1 MTLLEDVLEMA
12 SDRFVMLLRLTSINC
27 IFAVFKNF
35 FLQQISVEAEIY
47 VLLRLLLVAA
57 MCAAKHLG
65 FFLRTNIYIMECGGK
80 MWKES
85 ECEPKIQIMPLKRIK
100 C

>member
-12 SDRFVMLLRLTSINC
+12 GDRFVMLLRLTSINC
-27 IFAVFKNF
+27 IFAAVPSFKDF

-65 FFLRTNIYIMECGGK
+65 FFFFEDQHLHNG
-80 MWKES
+80 MW
-85 ECEPKIQIMPLKRIK
+85 R
-100 C
+100 